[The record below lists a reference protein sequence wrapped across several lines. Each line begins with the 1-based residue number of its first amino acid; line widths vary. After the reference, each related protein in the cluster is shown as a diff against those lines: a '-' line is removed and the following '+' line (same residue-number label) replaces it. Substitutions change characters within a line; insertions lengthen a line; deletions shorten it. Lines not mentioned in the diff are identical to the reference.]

1 LDHAGATIY
10 SKSLIEKFS
19 EMMLSN
25 LYGNPHSESH
35 PAKLS
40 GHVVD
45 SVREKALRF
54 LGADPEHFDL
64 VFTANTTSAIKLVAE
79 SFRDLGLANSATK
92 NFWYGYHKD
101 SHTSLVGIREYAD
114 GSSHCFSSDKE
125 VEDWLEG
132 RQLPETLSKS
142 SGALGLFAYPGQ
154 SNMTGRRLP
163 LSWTRQLR
171 RSYQDTYS
179 LLDAAALATSAQLD
193 FSDPESAP
201 DFTALAFYKIF
212 GFPDLGGLIV
222 RKKSGHI
229 LSWRRYFGG
238 GTINGLTV
246 LDEATFQRKDATIH
260 DGLEDG
266 TLPFHSI
273 MALGCAIDEHKRLY
287 GSMKTISQHTSFL
300 IQRLYAGLSRLSYP
314 DGRPLCVIYH
324 DNVPEGKPYSDPT
337 TQGAT
342 IAFSVVQSDGTYIRH
357 SVIEQMANDK
367 GIYLRAGGLCNPGGT
382 ATYLKIKPW
391 QYKRAWSAGYR
402 CGDSGPLEIINGKPL
417 GVVRASLGAMSTMD
431 DVDSLINFLF
441 GAFLATT
448 DQTSL
453 QALLQTLKRDPFQ
466 VQEETSR
473 NDMYQPIMQKTM
485 KGPVQPIVGPL
496 KKDATVTKVNDPKDS
511 VRAIVGPLGKD
522 ATITKVNDLK
532 DSVRAI
538 VGPPKKD
545 ATITKAND
553 LKATIQ
559 TIVGPPKRDATI
571 TNLDDLKCFSPSA
584 ETHTGKESIIPLRY
598 QGGVLSAAAHD
609 HSNQPPSSIYLHLKE
624 GQRPSI
630 IIQRPANPTPD
641 EHRQIEDVKRALQA
655 RLGTPTP
662 MSSAEA
668 HAARALNR
676 KESRSS
682 KISEGRKGAIRRTEG
697 FLAFSK
703 NEMMLM

>member
-1 LDHAGATIY
+1 
-10 SKSLIEKFS
+10 
-19 EMMLSN
+19 MMLTN

-40 GHVVD
+40 GYVVD

-79 SFRDLGLANSATK
+79 SFRDLGLANSDTK
-92 NFWYGYHKD
+92 GFWYGYHKD
-101 SHTSLVGIREYAD
+101 SHTSLVGVREYAD

-132 RQLPETLSKS
+132 RQFPETLSKS
-142 SGALGLFAYPGQ
+142 SGNLGLFAYPGQ

-179 LLDAAALATSAQLD
+179 LLDAAALATSTQLD

-229 LSWRRYFGG
+229 LGWRRYFGG
-238 GTINGLTV
+238 GTVNGLTV
-246 LDEATFQRKDATIH
+246 LDEATVQRKDATIH
-260 DGLEDG
+260 EGLEDG

-300 IQRLYAGLSRLSYP
+300 IQHLYAGISRLSYP
-314 DGRPLCVIYH
+314 NGRPLCIIYN
-324 DNVPEGKPYSDPT
+324 DNVPGGKPYSDPT

-342 IAFSVVQSDGTYIRH
+342 IAFSVVQPDGTYIRH

-367 GIYLRAGGLCNPGGT
+367 GIYLRAGGLCNPGGN
-382 ATYLKIKPW
+382 ASYLKIKPW

-402 CGDSGPLEIINGKPL
+402 CGKSGPTEIINGKPL
-417 GVVRASLGAMSTMD
+417 GVVRASLGPMSTMD
-431 DVDSLINFLF
+431 DVDSLIDFLF
-441 GAFLATT
+441 GAFIATT
-448 DQTSL
+448 DKTSL
-453 QALLQTLKRDPFQ
+453 QTFLETLKRDPFQ
-466 VQEETSR
+466 VQVETSR
-473 NDMYQPIMQKTM
+473 NDMYQPIMEKTM
-485 KGPVQPIVGPL
+485 KDPVQ
-496 KKDATVTKVNDPKDS
+496 
-511 VRAIVGPLGKD
+511 
-522 ATITKVNDLK
+522 
-532 DSVRAI
+532 AI

-545 ATITKAND
+545 ATITNVND
-553 LKATIQ
+553 LKDSIQTIGDPPKKAATIMNVNDLKDSIQ
-559 TIVGPPKRDATI
+559 TIVGPPKKDATI
-571 TNLDDLKCFSPSA
+571 TNIDDLKGFPPSA
-584 ETHTGKESIIPLRY
+584 EIHTRKESIIPLRY
-598 QGGVLSAAAHD
+598 QGGILSAAAHD
-609 HSNQPPSSIYLHLKE
+609 HPNQTSSSIYLHLKE
-624 GQRPSI
+624 GQKPSI
-630 IIQRPANPTPD
+630 IIQRPPNPTLD

-662 MSSAEA
+662 MSSVEA
-668 HAARALNR
+668 HAATALNR
-676 KESRSS
+676 KESRPS
-682 KISEGRKGAIRRTEG
+682 KISEGRKGAGRRIEG
-697 FLAFSK
+697 LLTFSK
-703 NEMMLM
+703 TEMMFI

>member
-1 LDHAGATIY
+1 
-10 SKSLIEKFS
+10 
-19 EMMLSN
+19 MLSN

-40 GHVVD
+40 GYVVD

-79 SFRDLGLANSATK
+79 SFRDLGLANSDTK
-92 NFWYGYHKD
+92 GFWYGYHKD
-101 SHTSLVGIREYAD
+101 SHTSLVGVREYAD

-132 RQLPETLSKS
+132 RQSPETLSKS
-142 SGALGLFAYPGQ
+142 SGTLGLFAYPGQ

-238 GTINGLTV
+238 GTIHGLTV

-314 DGRPLCVIYH
+314 DGRPLCIIYH
-324 DNVPEGKPYSDPT
+324 DNLPGGKPYSDPT

-342 IAFSVVQSDGTYIRH
+342 IAFSVVQPDGTYIRH
-357 SVIEQMANDK
+357 SVIEQLANDK

-402 CGDSGPLEIINGKPL
+402 CGNSGPLEIVNGKPL

-441 GAFLATT
+441 GAFVAPT
-448 DQTSL
+448 DKTSL
-453 QALLQTLKRDPFQ
+453 QTFLETLKRDPFQ
-466 VQEETSR
+466 VQVDTAR
-473 NDMYQPIMQKTM
+473 NDMYQPIMEKTI
-485 KGPVQPIVGPL
+485 KDPVREIMGR
-496 KKDATVTKVNDPKDS
+496 PK
-511 VRAIVGPLGKD
+511 KD
-522 ATITKVNDLK
+522 ATITNVNDLK
-532 DSVRAI
+532 DPVRAI

-545 ATITKAND
+545 ATITNVSD
-553 LKATIQ
+553 LK
-559 TIVGPPKRDATI
+559 GFPPK
-571 TNLDDLKCFSPSA
+571 A
-584 ETHTGKESIIPLRY
+584 EIHTGKESIIPLRY
-598 QGGVLSAAAHD
+598 QGGILSAAAHD
-609 HSNQPPSSIYLHLKE
+609 DPNQTSSSIYLHLKE
-624 GQRPSI
+624 GQKPSI

-662 MSSAEA
+662 MSSVEA

-676 KESRSS
+676 KESRPS
-682 KISEGRKGAIRRTEG
+682 KISEGRRSVVRRTEG
-697 FLAFSK
+697 LLAFST